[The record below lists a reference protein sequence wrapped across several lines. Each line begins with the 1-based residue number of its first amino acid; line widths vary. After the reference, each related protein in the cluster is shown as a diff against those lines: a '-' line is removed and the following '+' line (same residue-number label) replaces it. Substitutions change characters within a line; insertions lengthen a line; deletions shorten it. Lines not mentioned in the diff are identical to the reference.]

1 MTFKLLTPMMKIIN
15 PQAYG
20 FFKDI
25 ACGKSSLKG
34 FNLIHYSKPAKA
46 EKKILLIRKLGL
58 D

>member
-1 MTFKLLTPMMKIIN
+1 MKIIN

-25 ACGKSSLKG
+25 SYGKSSLKG

-46 EKKILLIRKLGL
+46 KEKTLLIRKLGL
-58 D
+58 G